1 MTDPFFCFSFL
12 LAANCPLLS
21 ECLSSANSESDSD
34 SSAVVVILPDV
45 SRSTLTSMLKCTL
58 NHAVRWDTLSV
69 NEQQVM
75 ELLGFNLE
83 RASPAAADGGPDY
96 ESEATKRPPR
106 MEVTI
111 VQEEEDGGSG
121 EESSGPED
129 LVAVSDGESE
139 HSSAGHGRTDAE
151 ATSEAASEAAAEAF
165 GDIPIRSGD
174 IKGDVD
180 AISMMSVEGGN
191 LLFQSGA
198 KRSARGGGSR
208 SSSSDL
214 SIPCLANVPSMVDK
228 SVGTDE
234 NENFTESIRPRQTK
248 GPSTF
253 RCAEPGCGLEFSRR
267 QHLEQ
272 HAALHAKEPSI
283 NDVSPIFGTFY
294 PLPGPAL

>member
-1 MTDPFFCFSFL
+1 M

-21 ECLSSANSESDSD
+21 ECLSSARSEECDSD
-34 SSAVVVILPDV
+34 SPAVVVLPDV
-45 SRSTLTSMLKCTL
+45 SCSTLTSMLKCTL

-83 RASPAAADGGPDY
+83 KASADGPEC
-96 ESEATKRPPR
+96 ESEAKRPPR
-106 MEVTI
+106 MEVEI
-111 VQEEEDGGSG
+111 VQQEEEEEDG
-121 EESSGPED
+121 EESSNRED
-129 LVAVSDGESE
+129 LVAISDVESD
-139 HSSAGHGRTDAE
+139 HSSPEVGDTAE
-151 ATSEAASEAAAEAF
+151 ASCEAAAEAF

-198 KRSARGGGSR
+198 KRSARGDSSR

-234 NENFTESIRPRQTK
+234 NENFTESLKKK

-253 RCAEPGCGLEFSRR
+253 RCDEPGCGIEFSRR
-267 QHLEQ
+267 QHLEE
-272 HAALHAKEPSI
+272 HAALHAKSRKFPCDICEK
-283 NDVSPIFGTFY
+283 VFY
-294 PLPGPAL
+294 HETSLRKHRGAIQ